1 MTAPLSYLFLTKLKN
16 QIRSFFKSP
25 VRIVYLLLV
34 AGIIALTIF
43 SGNKMNPPGRGQRDI
58 RELAAGITAFYTVMF
73 VITAYAGF
81 GNGASLFSMADVNMI
96 FTAPLT
102 QRKVLFYGL
111 FLQMGKS
118 LMLGVFILFQYAWLH
133 GVFNISYGT
142 LLLIL
147 LGYAVAMYFG
157 QITAMVLYAF
167 TSADDTRR
175 RTAKIIFFTFIA
187 ALVAFVA
194 VSSLGDRSEMLAK
207 AVAAVNG
214 PIVRLF
220 PVSGW
225 TGRIIGGVM
234 TGNTAEI
241 LPGFLLCAA
250 YLIGMIMLLS
260 NGKQDF
266 YEDVLKSSEIS
277 QSAITARKEGR
288 TGDIS
293 PSRVKVGKT
302 GIGKGCGA
310 DVFYYKHRL
319 ENRRSRIFI
328 LEPMSMIY
336 GVMIIV
342 MAFFM
347 KGAGITS
354 VFTTATIFQIF
365 VVLLGRFTKELSKPY
380 IYLIPEPPLKKM
392 LYAMAE
398 LLPSAILEAV
408 VVFVP
413 VAVIL
418 GATPLDAALCILARL
433 SFAFLFTGVNVAV
446 ERLWGGSSK
455 ALAMLL
461 FFGILIAMAVP
472 GIVLAAV
479 MGALYTGAGQNAAVF
494 VSLMVCNILV
504 TLLTLFLCRN
514 MLQYAEL
521 NSR

>member
-1 MTAPLSYLFLTKLKN
+1 
-16 QIRSFFKSP
+16 
-25 VRIVYLLLV
+25 
-34 AGIIALTIF
+34 
-43 SGNKMNPPGRGQRDI
+43 
-58 RELAAGITAFYTVMF
+58 
-73 VITAYAGF
+73 
-81 GNGASLFSMADVNMI
+81 
-96 FTAPLT
+96 
-102 QRKVLFYGL
+102 
-111 FLQMGKS
+111 
-118 LMLGVFILFQYAWLH
+118 
-133 GVFNISYGT
+133 
-142 LLLIL
+142 
-147 LGYAVAMYFG
+147 
-157 QITAMVLYAF
+157 
-167 TSADDTRR
+167 
-175 RTAKIIFFTFIA
+175 
-187 ALVAFVA
+187 
-194 VSSLGDRSEMLAK
+194 
-207 AVAAVNG
+207 
-214 PIVRLF
+214 
-220 PVSGW
+220 
-225 TGRIIGGVM
+225 
-234 TGNTAEI
+234 
-241 LPGFLLCAA
+241 
-250 YLIGMIMLLS
+250 
-260 NGKQDF
+260 
-266 YEDVLKSSEIS
+266 
-277 QSAITARKEGR
+277 
-288 TGDIS
+288 
-293 PSRVKVGKT
+293 
-302 GIGKGCGA
+302 
-310 DVFYYKHRL
+310 
-319 ENRRSRIFI
+319 
-328 LEPMSMIY
+328 MIY

-347 KGAGITS
+347 KGAGIAS

-479 MGALYTGAGQNAAVF
+479 MGALYTGTGQNAAVF
-494 VSLMVCNILV
+494 ISLMVCNIPV